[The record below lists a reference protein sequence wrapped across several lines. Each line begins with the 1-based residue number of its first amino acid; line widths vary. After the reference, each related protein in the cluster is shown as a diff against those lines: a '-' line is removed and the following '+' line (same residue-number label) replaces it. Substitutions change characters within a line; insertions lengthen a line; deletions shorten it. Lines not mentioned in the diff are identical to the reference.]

1 MDRGRRKQDGKE
13 GEQDR
18 EKGREQGGE
27 EGGEQHTR
35 LNFVEKYKKE
45 ILSMRTDEAC
55 SRKS

>member
-13 GEQDR
+13 G
-18 EKGREQGGE
+18 REQGGE
-27 EGGEQHTR
+27 KGGWQNGEVAGQHTK

-45 ILSMRTDEAC
+45 ILSMQTDEAC